1 MELAELPSF
10 DFESIIKSA
19 VKKMKTH
26 PVMDLPDQ
34 VEIIDLSS
42 GFDRDSLTA
51 FIQSG
56 GWGVGGYL
64 ETRKI
69 MYEAPQYKNQRNIHM
84 GIDIWAQ
91 VGEPV
96 YSVLDGKIVYSKYL
110 GEEGNY
116 GGTLI
121 LKHVVEGQEL
131 FALYGHLSKKSLETF
146 KAGQKRKT
154 GELVGWIGDESEN
167 GNWPP
172 HLHYQLCIEDPGEAD
187 MPGVVAKKD
196 LIEARE
202 KYPDP
207 RILLGDIY

>member
-1 MELAELPSF
+1 MDLGELPSF

-19 VKKMKTH
+19 VKKMNTH
-26 PVMDLPDQ
+26 PVMDFPDDMK
-34 VEIIDLSS
+34 EIDLSS

-51 FIQSG
+51 FVRSG

-69 MYEAPQYKNQRNIHM
+69 MYETAQYKNGRNIHM
-84 GIDIWAQ
+84 GIDIWAP

-96 YSVLDGKIVYSKYL
+96 YSVIGGEILYSAYLDD
-110 GEEGNY
+110 EGNY
-116 GGTLI
+116 GGTII
-121 LKHVVEGQEL
+121 LKHMIEGQEF
-131 FALYGHLSKKSLETF
+131 FALYGHLSKKSLEKCKT
-146 KAGQKRKT
+146 GQKKKT
-154 GELVGWIGDESEN
+154 GDIVGWIGDESEN

-196 LIEARE
+196 LIEARK

>member
-26 PVMDLPDQ
+26 PVMDLPDNLR
-34 VEIIDLSS
+34 IIDLSS

-51 FIQSG
+51 YIKSG

-69 MYEAPQYKNQRNIHM
+69 MYKAPRYQNQRNIHM
-84 GIDIWAQ
+84 GIDIWAP

-96 YSVLDGKIVYSKYL
+96 YSVMNGEIVYSEFL
-110 GEEGNY
+110 DDEGNY
-116 GGTLI
+116 GGTLV
-121 LKHVVEGQEL
+121 LKHLIEGQEL
-131 FALYGHLSKKSLETF
+131 YALHGHLSKKSLETF
-146 KAGQKRKT
+146 KAGQKRKP

-196 LIEARE
+196 LIEARK

>member
-19 VKKMKTH
+19 VKKMETH
-26 PVMDLPDQ
+26 PIMDLLDDLK
-34 VEIIDLSS
+34 VIDLSS

-51 FIQSG
+51 FIKSG

-69 MYEAPQYKNQRNIHM
+69 MYEAPRYKNQRNIHM
-84 GIDIWAQ
+84 GIDIWAP

-96 YSVLDGKIVYSKYL
+96 YSVMNGEIVYSEFL
-110 GEEGNY
+110 DDEGNY

-121 LKHVVEGQEL
+121 LKHVIEGQEL
-131 FALYGHLSKKSLETF
+131 YALHGHLSKKSLETF
-146 KAGQKRKT
+146 KAGQKCKT

-196 LIEARE
+196 LIEARK